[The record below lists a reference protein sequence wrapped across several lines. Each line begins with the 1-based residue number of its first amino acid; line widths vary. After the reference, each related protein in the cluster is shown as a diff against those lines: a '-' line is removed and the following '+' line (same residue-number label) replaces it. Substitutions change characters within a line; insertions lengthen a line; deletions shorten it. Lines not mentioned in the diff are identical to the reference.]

1 MGSLT
6 YDFRQTPEGLVEQRV
21 EHLELSKYLVRIVLD
36 QTTISTWNGPV
47 LQAISASTVLKS
59 SLKDMT
65 LLFKGSRAADG
76 VLRVTDAD
84 GKASEIPVDAWPL
97 SLPSRAAV
105 SHAKFF
111 DLNKGE
117 SVVLQGKPSGMQMME
132 ADGNS
137 QLCER
142 IEATLEQHG
151 KKSEA
156 MLWYDAQG
164 RLCAI
169 QYKTNIGVVDYIRT
183 KVR

>member
-1 MGSLT
+1 MGSLA

-21 EHLELSKYLVRIVLD
+21 EHLEFSKYLVRIVLD
-36 QTTISTWNGPV
+36 QTTISTWSGQI

-65 LLFKGSRAADG
+65 LLFKGTRTANG
-76 VLRVTDAD
+76 VLRITDAD
-84 GKASEIPVDAWPL
+84 GKASEIPGDAWPL
-97 SLPSRAAV
+97 SFSNRASV

-111 DLNKGE
+111 ELSKGE
-117 SVVLQGKPSGMQMME
+117 SVVLQAKPSGMQMVE

-137 QLCER
+137 QPCER
-142 IEATLEQHG
+142 IEATLEQNG

-169 QYKTNIGVVDYIRT
+169 QYKTNIGIVDYIRT
-183 KVR
+183 RAR